1 MGSEEPAPGGGA
13 PGPAQSSSH
22 QAVAAA
28 ALGPC
33 WAPPAL
39 AVQGDTSPWRGHRP
53 QRRGSLSERR
63 RHSLIEPPQPQSAW
77 AGPEDPGRLGRQHR
91 EQASLEHK
99 AGSVPAPQR
108 DPRSGWSVLAWR
120 LGRARGRSGSRWP
133 PCSRTGGASR
143 RHSRA
148 GAPEAAQRSD
158 REARPGHSGPESRAG
173 QAESRMSEPPSEAV
187 QSLQGRPRPGVEA
200 EPRGPSRECRVCSH
214 ASSLGETWGLPWS
227 HSPTWRFGGAEST
240 HPHRKLPSGP
250 LHCPP
255 PRRPSQPGLGGT
267 SHVS

>member
-22 QAVAAA
+22 QALAAA

-108 DPRSGWSVLAWR
+108 DPPVRVERPGLEAGPGSGAQRKQVASLFKDRRCFEAPQPSR
-120 LGRARGRSGSRWP
+120 GPRGRPALRP
-133 PCSRTGGASR
+133 RGASW
-143 RHSRA
+143 
-148 GAPEAAQRSD
+148 AQW
-158 REARPGHSGPESRAG
+158 
-173 QAESRMSEPPSEAV
+173 
-187 QSLQGRPRPGVEA
+187 PR
-200 EPRGPSRECRVCSH
+200 
-214 ASSLGETWGLPWS
+214 
-227 HSPTWRFGGAEST
+227 
-240 HPHRKLPSGP
+240 KQ
-250 LHCPP
+250 
-255 PRRPSQPGLGGT
+255 SQP
-267 SHVS
+267 S